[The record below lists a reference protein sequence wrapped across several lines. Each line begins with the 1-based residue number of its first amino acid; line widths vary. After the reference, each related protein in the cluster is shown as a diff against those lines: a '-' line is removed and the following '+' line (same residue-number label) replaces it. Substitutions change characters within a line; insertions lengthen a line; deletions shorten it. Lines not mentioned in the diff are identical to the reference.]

1 MIALLKHKRIIKG
14 YEDGFSIVEGRMSN
28 IKRATQSLDKFGRI
42 FHEKSP
48 QPFIIK
54 KILYQ
59 VGSSPDLKDLNKNY
73 VINKETLSTKKYD
86 IINGVFSG

>member
-1 MIALLKHKRIIKG
+1 MIALLKHKKIIKG

-28 IKRATQSLDKFGRI
+28 IKRATQSLDKFGRV

-59 VGSSPDLKDLNKNY
+59 IGSNPNLKDLSKNY
-73 VINKETLSTKKYD
+73 VINKETLFTKKND
-86 IINGVFSG
+86 IIKGIFNG